1 MRRRWAAVCM
11 LVAENQSL
19 CIIGYRDLANLFIA
33 VEQHTLLTHR
43 PRTARRSPA
52 RYRLTI
58 NP

>member
-1 MRRRWAAVCM
+1 M